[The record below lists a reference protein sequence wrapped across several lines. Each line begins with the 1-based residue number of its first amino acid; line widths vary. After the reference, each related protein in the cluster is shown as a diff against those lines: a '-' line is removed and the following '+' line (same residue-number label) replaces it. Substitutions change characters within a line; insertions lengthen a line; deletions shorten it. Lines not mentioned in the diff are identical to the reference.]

1 MKTRKPYKY
10 NSFERLRLENL
21 INTIVLE
28 GEGAREPYK
37 YNCFFY
43 KYNGSGRRKQEKHIT
58 TMALKGES
66 PKTLYIQLFWK
77 VKERKP
83 YKYNG
88 FGR

>member
-1 MKTRKPYKY
+1 M
-10 NSFERLRLENL
+10 
-21 INTIVLE
+21 VLE
-28 GEGAREPYK
+28 GEGARKPYK
-37 YNCFFY
+37 YNFVWD
-43 KYNGSGRRKQEKHIT
+43 KYNGSRRRKQDKYIT
-58 TMALKGES
+58 TMALEGES